1 MDAGEEGAW
10 CHQCSEGEPPVKKQR
25 ELSLRRRAQKGNQQ
39 NEVAL
44 GVGVHLCLTGLLLPQ
59 VTVPFQTESLYRESM
74 FVRSFCMYP
83 YSQYQRLLWLL
94 FSNEWMFIPAPCNGA
109 PSNS

>member
-39 NEVAL
+39 IEVAL

-59 VTVPFQTESLYRESM
+59 VTVPFQTESLYRESR
-74 FVRSFCMYP
+74 FVCSFCMYVP
-83 YSQYQRLLWLL
+83 AQSVSEVAMAGFLKRVDVYTCALQRC
-94 FSNEWMFIPAPCNGA
+94 PQ
-109 PSNS
+109 